1 MSTPRG
7 HPGCVRSE
15 VAASIAALS
24 VQYRRGPDHHGK
36 EMLKESELG
45 NLVSDI
51 FCAATEDCDFAIVN
65 PGMFRT

>member
-1 MSTPRG
+1 MYDRKWLPLMQ
-7 HPGCVRSE
+7 PYLVD
-15 VAASIAALS
+15 I
-24 VQYRRGPDHHGK
+24 VQNQITMGK
-36 EMLKESELG
+36 ERLKESELG